1 MIKKYSIKTDER
13 LVEISKNLIGWYWDT
28 NCSLSLVVKEFLITI
43 FVNSDTNEID
53 ITVDTIN
60 PNTGFFEQN
69 LEWETPVQNTKE
81 IINCACNFVKKYGIN

>member
-60 PNTGFFEQN
+60 SNTGFFQQN
-69 LEWETPVQNTKE
+69 LEWETPIQNTKE
-81 IINCACNFVKKYGIN
+81 IISCACNFVKKYGVN

>member
-1 MIKKYSIKTDER
+1 MIKKYSIKTAER
-13 LVEISKNLIGWYWDT
+13 LLEISKNLIGWYWDT

-60 PNTGFFEQN
+60 PNTRFFEQN
-69 LEWETPVQNTKE
+69 LEWETPIQNTKE
-81 IINCACNFVKKYGIN
+81 IISCACNFVKKYGIN

>member
-1 MIKKYSIKTDER
+1 MIKQYSIKTDER

-69 LEWETPVQNTKE
+69 LEWETPIQNTKE
-81 IINCACNFVKKYGIN
+81 IISCACNFVKKYGVN

>member
-69 LEWETPVQNTKE
+69 LEWETPIQNTKE
-81 IINCACNFVKKYGIN
+81 IISCACNFVKKYGVN

>member
-69 LEWETPVQNTKE
+69 LEWETPSQNTKE
-81 IINCACNFVKKYGIN
+81 IISCACNFVKKYGVN

>member
-60 PNTGFFEQN
+60 PNTGFFEQY
-69 LEWETPVQNTKE
+69 LEWETPIQNTKE
-81 IINCACNFVKKYGIN
+81 IISCACNFVKKYGVN

>member
-1 MIKKYSIKTDER
+1 MIKMYSIKTDER
-13 LVEISKNLIGWYWDT
+13 LIEISTNLIGWYWDT

-69 LEWETPVQNTKE
+69 LEWETPIQNTKE
-81 IINCACNFVKKYGIN
+81 IISCACNFVKKYGVN

>member
-60 PNTGFFEQN
+60 PNTGIFEQN
-69 LEWETPVQNTKE
+69 LEWETPIQNTKE
-81 IINCACNFVKKYGIN
+81 IISCACNFVKKYGIN